1 MVNTRNRSID
11 AIKGILI
18 FLVVIG
24 HVLPGSLDENVIR
37 YVIYSFHMPAF
48 FFVSGYLLDMK
59 RLAGQNYP
67 SVFSK
72 YWRRMLLEWSVA
84 CLVYGC
90 YVLRGGFDIT
100 GVIRYLYDP
109 WYHLWFVPALFVMVS
124 VLWLAYRIIRDDV
137 VRYILLFAFG
147 LLFYSLSHTEFAISR
162 VFNCSLMFFV
172 VLGMFSR
179 ERLSYIK
186 IHSGGVTF
194 VCILAILCVNLFMDS
209 RMSFISTYME
219 VPIVGILCLLG
230 ILPVLQRG
238 RFGGRV
244 LEYWGRNSLRIYLW
258 HVIPVVGLK
267 WIFAE
272 DEVMYYSTSM
282 ISILVCVGLT
292 YSASRRPALRH

>member
-1 MVNTRNRSID
+1 MNTRNRSID

-186 IHSGGVTF
+186 IHSGGGNICLHF
-194 VCILAILCVNLFMDS
+194 GHFMRESIHGFQNVVYQHLYGGSDS
-209 RMSFISTYME
+209 GHT
-219 VPIVGILCLLG
+219 
-230 ILPVLQRG
+230 LPVGNSSRIATWKVRRQGSRILGTELFADISLACDSSG
-238 RFGGRV
+238 RFEMDFCGG
-244 LEYWGRNSLRIYLW
+244 
-258 HVIPVVGLK
+258 
-267 WIFAE
+267 
-272 DEVMYYSTSM
+272 
-282 ISILVCVGLT
+282 
-292 YSASRRPALRH
+292 